1 MNEKINSKH
10 VLIAGGSGLIG
21 TRLSEL
27 LTNNGWKVSL
37 LSRKVDPNSKY
48 KTFLWSPDEHK
59 LDPNALANVHAII
72 SLAGA
77 GIADKPWTPS
87 YKKIIVDSRANSAIT
102 LRKALTSY
110 PNEVRKIVCASAVG
124 YYGNRGNALLEETAL
139 PGNGF
144 LADTTK
150 IWEDAYLNFPIP
162 VTTLRISNVLATN
175 GGALPKMAQPIK
187 FGIAPI
193 LGSGKQYMSWIHIDD
208 LCNMFLKA
216 ITDDTLTGI
225 YNAASSNPVTFK
237 EFNGTLRSFVNRY
250 SLEIPV
256 PEFMLKIILGEQTEL
271 VLNSTK
277 VNVSKIEKAG
287 FHFLYPDLKKA
298 LSNLYGR

>member
-1 MNEKINSKH
+1 MDEKMNSKS

-21 TRLSEL
+21 TRLSEI
-27 LTNNGWKVSL
+27 LTNNGWQVSL
-37 LSRKVDPNSKY
+37 LSRKVDPKSKY
-48 KTFLWSPDEHK
+48 KTFLWSPDDQTI
-59 LDPNALANVHAII
+59 DPIALTNVHTII

-77 GIADKPWTPS
+77 GIAEKPWTPS
-87 YKKIIVDSRANSAIT
+87 YKKLIVDSRANSART
-102 LRKALTSY
+102 LRKALINY
-110 PNEVRKIVCASAVG
+110 PNQVQKIVCASAVG
-124 YYGNRGNALLEETAL
+124 YYGNRGDELLSETAL

-144 LADTTK
+144 LAETTK
-150 IWEDAYLNFPIP
+150 VWEDAYHNFPIP

-187 FGIAPI
+187 LGIAPI

-208 LCNMFLKA
+208 LCNLFLKA
-216 ITDDTLTGI
+216 INDDTLTGI
-225 YNAASSNPVTFK
+225 YNAATPNPVNFK
-237 EFNGTLRSFVNRY
+237 EFTGTLRSYVNRY
-250 SLEIPV
+250 SLEIPA

-277 VNVSKIEKAG
+277 VDVSKIEKAG
-287 FHFLYPDLKKA
+287 FHFLYPNLKKA